1 MANDIKLGMIIKSKA
16 GRDKN
21 RYFMVYSYDGG
32 NFVYLVDGVLRN
44 IASPK
49 KKKIKHIELTHVVL
63 DPISQKLAEG
73 TKVFDAEVRKAMDTA
88 GFSNAKVVKKEE

>member
-1 MANDIKLGMIIKSKA
+1 MASEIKPGIIIKSKA
-16 GRDKN
+16 GRDKD

-49 KKKIKHIELTHVVL
+49 KKKIKHIELTNTVL
-63 DPISQKLAEG
+63 DSISQKLAEG
-73 TKVFDAEVRKAMDTA
+73 TKVFDAEVRKAMDAA
-88 GFSNAKVVKKEE
+88 GFSNSKVVKKEE